1 MYVEIIIGIIL
12 IYVALRA
19 LITENR
25 VSKLIYLNVIVFG
38 VPVLI
43 DLVIKTPF
51 AFVVAAAFFICSTI
65 SANAIATSLDKL
77 DDEIILDWGVE
88 MEFVVSIIAIAL
100 MLIGAFGVI
109 LLKKPL
115 DKVIMF
121 SIMDAGFLL
130 VVVLF
135 RYLDVAMF
143 VALSDPL
150 CTLIFIM
157 AIVKIKE
164 IRQRKVKSGELHD

>member
-1 MYVEIIIGIIL
+1 
-12 IYVALRA
+12 
-19 LITENR
+19 
-25 VSKLIYLNVIVFG
+25 
-38 VPVLI
+38 
-43 DLVIKTPF
+43 
-51 AFVVAAAFFICSTI
+51 
-65 SANAIATSLDKL
+65 
-77 DDEIILDWGVE
+77 

-143 VALSDPL
+143 VVLSDPL

-164 IRQRKVKSGELHD
+164 IRQRKVRIGELHD

>member
-1 MYVEIIIGIIL
+1 
-12 IYVALRA
+12 
-19 LITENR
+19 
-25 VSKLIYLNVIVFG
+25 
-38 VPVLI
+38 
-43 DLVIKTPF
+43 
-51 AFVVAAAFFICSTI
+51 
-65 SANAIATSLDKL
+65 
-77 DDEIILDWGVE
+77 

-115 DKVIMF
+115 DKVIML
-121 SIMDAGFLL
+121 SIKDAGFLL

-164 IRQRKVKSGELHD
+164 IRQRKVRSGELHD

>member
-1 MYVEIIIGIIL
+1 
-12 IYVALRA
+12 
-19 LITENR
+19 
-25 VSKLIYLNVIVFG
+25 
-38 VPVLI
+38 
-43 DLVIKTPF
+43 
-51 AFVVAAAFFICSTI
+51 
-65 SANAIATSLDKL
+65 
-77 DDEIILDWGVE
+77 

-135 RYLDVAMF
+135 RYLDVAML

-164 IRQRKVKSGELHD
+164 IRQRKVRSGELHD

>member
-1 MYVEIIIGIIL
+1 
-12 IYVALRA
+12 
-19 LITENR
+19 
-25 VSKLIYLNVIVFG
+25 
-38 VPVLI
+38 
-43 DLVIKTPF
+43 
-51 AFVVAAAFFICSTI
+51 
-65 SANAIATSLDKL
+65 
-77 DDEIILDWGVE
+77 

-100 MLIGAFGVI
+100 MLIGALGVI

-143 VALSDPL
+143 VALSDLL

-164 IRQRKVKSGELHD
+164 IRQRKVRSGELHD

>member
-1 MYVEIIIGIIL
+1 
-12 IYVALRA
+12 
-19 LITENR
+19 
-25 VSKLIYLNVIVFG
+25 
-38 VPVLI
+38 
-43 DLVIKTPF
+43 
-51 AFVVAAAFFICSTI
+51 
-65 SANAIATSLDKL
+65 
-77 DDEIILDWGVE
+77 

-150 CTLIFIM
+150 CTLIM

-164 IRQRKVKSGELHD
+164 IRQRKVRSGELHD